1 MTDAPMTYAHYLALD
16 DILSAQHPLSE
27 LDDEM
32 LFIIIH
38 QTKELWLKQM
48 IRELRL
54 AQADIRN
61 DALVPAYKALA
72 RVSRIQA
79 V

>member
-1 MTDAPMTYAHYLALD
+1 MTEKSTMTYARYLALD
-16 DILSAQHPLSE
+16 TLLDAQHPRSGE
-27 LDDEM
+27 GDEM

-38 QTKELWLKQM
+38 QTKELWLKQI

-54 AQADIRN
+54 AKRQIQS

-72 RVSRIQA
+72 R
-79 V
+79 

>member
-1 MTDAPMTYAHYLALD
+1 MTDRPMTYARYLALD
-16 DILSAQHPLSE
+16 AILSAQHPLSE

-48 IRELRL
+48 IRELTPSFPPTRL
-54 AQADIRN
+54 SRG
-61 DALVPAYKALA
+61 LA
-72 RVSRIQA
+72 ESRR
-79 V
+79 

>member
-1 MTDAPMTYAHYLALD
+1 MTEAPMTYARYLALD
-16 DILSAQHPLSE
+16 TLLGSQHPQSE

-48 IRELRL
+48 IRELKI
-54 AQADIRN
+54 AQMRHPQRRTDSG
-61 DALVPAYKALA
+61 L
-72 RVSRIQA
+72 
-79 V
+79 